1 MSLKSHYQEICTIF
15 FWRLHRAWANMGF
28 VDFVSSKY
36 IYGKN
41 LYPTYTNDICRNAD
55 SFKSWPLVFPK
66 EKNQRMKSETM
77 EVF

>member
-1 MSLKSHYQEICTIF
+1 
-15 FWRLHRAWANMGF
+15 MGF